1 MVGDDSVV
9 NAEYHHLFD
18 FVLRRNITDSKVFRQ
33 SFIVTATTFEEYR
46 DRILDIR
53 LLIADIAASFTYPVY
68 ICERITEIPTTEAE
82 A

>member
-33 SFIVTATTFEEYR
+33 SFIVTATTLEEYR
-46 DRILDIR
+46 ARILDIR
-53 LLIADIAASFTYPVY
+53 LLIADIAASFTSPVY